1 MAQRDLIADG
11 EGALGDIPPITITDD
26 GRLSETMVNTLS
38 NGLRGIVKA
47 LNGRLSMG
55 NGLTGHR
62 TGNLSGQWIDVLTP
76 AVANTEFV
84 VPHGLQRVPVAAV
97 PVKKDRAVDIYD
109 SSAGS
114 WNDTLIYLK
123 ASVASATVKLWVF

>member
-1 MAQRDLIADG
+1 MAQRDIIPDG
-11 EGALGDIPPITITDD
+11 EGALGDIPPITISED
-26 GRLSETMVNTLS
+26 GKLSETMVNTLS
-38 NGLRGIVKA
+38 NALRGIIKA
-47 LNGRLSMG
+47 INGRLSMG

-62 TGNLSGQWIDVLTP
+62 TGNLDGQWIDVLTP

-84 VPHGLQRVPVAAV
+84 VPHGLKRVPVAAV
-97 PVKKDRAVDIYD
+97 PLKKDRAVDIYD

-114 WNDTLIYLK
+114 WSDSLIYLK